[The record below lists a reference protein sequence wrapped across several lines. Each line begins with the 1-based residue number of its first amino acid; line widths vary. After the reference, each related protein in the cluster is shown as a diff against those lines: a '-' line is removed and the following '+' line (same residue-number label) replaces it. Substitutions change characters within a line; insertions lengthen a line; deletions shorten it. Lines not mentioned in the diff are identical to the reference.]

1 MSKRS
6 TKFYRKNEAE
16 VMHRLGFKPTRNSG
30 ATWIEK
36 CDGQSDHCICELKST
51 DNSSFT
57 VKQEYLHTLESHA
70 IEAHKLPV
78 FAFQFLNTDEVWLS
92 IKESDIEAFKDL
104 VRQSMLE
111 ELKEESKLSPLLE
124 KKNKKNVD
132 KALDKVYDKGEKRKG
147 GLKSSTS
154 CHILQNSS
162 SSCHILQ
169 KSSTSCNI
177 LQKSS
182 TSCNILQ
189 KSSTSCHI
197 LQNSSS
203 SSNTDIKTN
212 NTNNVLLEVD
222 KHKAKQSIEA
232 RKLFLKEKQ
241 KEQEHYETMQKERN
255 KNRRRTITQ
264 NRKEY

>member
-1 MSKRS
+1 MTKRS

-104 VRQSMLE
+104 IRQSVLE
-111 ELKEESKLSPLLE
+111 ELQEEQEKEESKLSPLLE
-124 KKNKKNVD
+124 KKYKKNVD

-162 SSCHILQ
+162 SS
-169 KSSTSCNI
+169 
-177 LQKSS
+177 
-182 TSCNILQ
+182 
-189 KSSTSCHI
+189 
-197 LQNSSS
+197 
-203 SSNTDIKTN
+203 SNKDVITN
-212 NTNNVLLEVD
+212 NTNNVLLEVN

-241 KEQEHYETMQKERN
+241 KEQEYYETMQKERN

>member
-1 MSKRS
+1 MTKRS

-16 VMHRLGFKPTRNSG
+16 VMKRIGFKPTRNSG

-104 VRQSMLE
+104 IKQSVLE
-111 ELKEESKLSPLLE
+111 EIKEEREKEESKLLPLLE
-124 KKNKKNVD
+124 KKYKKNVD

-162 SSCHILQ
+162 SS
-169 KSSTSCNI
+169 
-177 LQKSS
+177 
-182 TSCNILQ
+182 
-189 KSSTSCHI
+189 
-197 LQNSSS
+197 
-203 SSNTDIKTN
+203 SNKDVITN
-212 NTNNVLLEVD
+212 NTNNVLLEVN

-241 KEQEHYETMQKERN
+241 KEQEYYETMQKERN

>member
-1 MSKRS
+1 MTKRS

-92 IKESDIEAFKDL
+92 IKESDIEAFKDIIK
-104 VRQSMLE
+104 QSVLE
-111 ELKEESKLSPLLE
+111 EIKEEREKEESKLSPLLE
-124 KKNKKNVD
+124 KNIKKNVD

-162 SSCHILQ
+162 SS
-169 KSSTSCNI
+169 
-177 LQKSS
+177 
-182 TSCNILQ
+182 
-189 KSSTSCHI
+189 
-197 LQNSSS
+197 
-203 SSNTDIKTN
+203 SNTDVKTN
-212 NTNNVLLEVD
+212 NTNNVLLEVN

>member
-1 MSKRS
+1 MTKRS

-92 IKESDIEAFKDL
+92 IKESDIEAFKDII
-104 VRQSMLE
+104 RQSVLE
-111 ELKEESKLSPLLE
+111 ELKEEREKEESKLSPLLE
-124 KKNKKNVD
+124 KKYKKNVD

-162 SSCHILQ
+162 SS
-169 KSSTSCNI
+169 
-177 LQKSS
+177 
-182 TSCNILQ
+182 
-189 KSSTSCHI
+189 
-197 LQNSSS
+197 
-203 SSNTDIKTN
+203 SNTDVIKN
-212 NTNNVLLEVD
+212 NTNNVLLEVN

>member
-1 MSKRS
+1 MTKRS

-51 DNSSFT
+51 NNSSFT

-92 IKESDIEAFKDL
+92 VKESDIETFKDL
-104 VRQSMLE
+104 VRQSVLE
-111 ELKEESKLSPLLE
+111 ELQESVTSKKPQSKEE
-124 KKNKKNVD
+124 KNNYEFFIKSID

-162 SSCHILQ
+162 SS
-169 KSSTSCNI
+169 
-177 LQKSS
+177 
-182 TSCNILQ
+182 
-189 KSSTSCHI
+189 
-197 LQNSSS
+197 
-203 SSNTDIKTN
+203 SNKDVITN

>member
-1 MSKRS
+1 MAKRP

-57 VKQEYLHTLESHA
+57 VKQEYLHTLESNA

-92 IKESDIEAFKDL
+92 VKESDIGAFKDL
-104 VRQSMLE
+104 VRQSVLE
-111 ELKEESKLSPLLE
+111 GLKGELKEGSKLPPLSE
-124 KKNKKNVD
+124 KKYKKNKKNVD

-147 GLKSSTS
+147 GLKSKTS

-162 SSCHILQ
+162 SSC
-169 KSSTSCNI
+169 NI
-177 LQKSS
+177 LQNSPS
-182 TSCNILQ
+182 SCN
-189 KSSTSCHI
+189 T

-203 SSNTDIKTN
+203 SCNIYIKTNNINNTN
-212 NTNNVLLEVD
+212 NTNNVLLEVN
-222 KHKAKQSIEA
+222 KYKAKQSIEA
-232 RKLFLKEKQ
+232 RKLFLQEKQ
-241 KEQEHYETMQKERN
+241 KEQEYYETMQKERN

>member
-1 MSKRS
+1 MTKRS

-70 IEAHKLPV
+70 IESHKLPV

-92 IKESDIEAFKDL
+92 IKESDIEAFKGL
-104 VRQSMLE
+104 IRQSVLE
-111 ELKEESKLSPLLE
+111 ELQEEREKEESKLSPLLE
-124 KKNKKNVD
+124 KKYKKNVD

-162 SSCHILQ
+162 SSC
-169 KSSTSCNI
+169 
-177 LQKSS
+177 
-182 TSCNILQ
+182 
-189 KSSTSCHI
+189 
-197 LQNSSS
+197 
-203 SSNTDIKTN
+203 NTDIINNTDVITNNSVVKQN
-212 NTNNVLLEVD
+212 NTNNVLLEVN

-241 KEQEHYETMQKERN
+241 KEQEYYETMQKERN

>member
-1 MSKRS
+1 MTKRS

-16 VMHRLGFKPTRNSG
+16 VMKRIGFKPTRNSG

-104 VRQSMLE
+104 IKQSVLE
-111 ELKEESKLSPLLE
+111 EIKEEREKEENKLSPLLE
-124 KKNKKNVD
+124 KKYKKNVD
-132 KALDKVYDKGEKRKG
+132 KALDNVYDKGEKRKG

-162 SSCHILQ
+162 SS
-169 KSSTSCNI
+169 
-177 LQKSS
+177 
-182 TSCNILQ
+182 
-189 KSSTSCHI
+189 
-197 LQNSSS
+197 
-203 SSNTDIKTN
+203 SNKDVITN
-212 NTNNVLLEVD
+212 NTNNVLLEVN

-241 KEQEHYETMQKERN
+241 KEQEYYETMQKERS

>member
-1 MSKRS
+1 MNKRS
-6 TKFYRKNEAE
+6 TKWYRKNEAE
-16 VMHRLGFKPTRNSG
+16 VMKRIGFKPTRNSG

-57 VKQEYLHTLESHA
+57 VKQEYLHTLEAHA

-92 IKESDIEAFKDL
+92 IKEADIEAFKGL
-104 VRQSMLE
+104 IRQSVLE
-111 ELKEESKLSPLLE
+111 ELQEEREKEESKLSPLLE
-124 KKNKKNVD
+124 KKYKKNVD

-162 SSCHILQ
+162 SSCSKDVI
-169 KSSTSCNI
+169 
-177 LQKSS
+177 
-182 TSCNILQ
+182 
-189 KSSTSCHI
+189 
-197 LQNSSS
+197 
-203 SSNTDIKTN
+203 TN
-212 NTNNVLLEVD
+212 NTNNVLLEVN

>member
-1 MSKRS
+1 MTKRS

-16 VMHRLGFKPTRNSG
+16 VMQRLGFKPTRNSG

-57 VKQEYLHTLESHA
+57 VKQEYLHTLEANA

-78 FAFQFLNTDEVWLS
+78 FAFQFLNTDEVWIS
-92 IKESDIEAFKDL
+92 IKESDIEAFKGL
-104 VRQSMLE
+104 IKQSALE
-111 ELKEESKLSPLLE
+111 ELKESVNSKKHQSKEE
-124 KKNKKNVD
+124 KNNYEFFIKSID
-132 KALDKVYDKGEKRKG
+132 KALDKMYDKGEKRKG
-147 GLKSSTS
+147 GS
-154 CHILQNSS
+154 
-162 SSCHILQ
+162 
-169 KSSTSCNI
+169 
-177 LQKSS
+177 
-182 TSCNILQ
+182 

-203 SSNTDIKTN
+203 SSNTDIITN
-212 NTNNVLLEVD
+212 NTNNVLLEVN

-255 KNRRRTITQ
+255 KKRRRTITQ

>member
-1 MSKRS
+1 MTKRS

-16 VMHRLGFKPTRNSG
+16 VMKRIGFKPTRNSG

-51 DNSSFT
+51 DNNSFT

-104 VRQSMLE
+104 IRQSVLE
-111 ELKEESKLSPLLE
+111 EIKEEREEESKLPPLLE
-124 KKNKKNVD
+124 KKYKKNVD

-162 SSCHILQ
+162 SS
-169 KSSTSCNI
+169 
-177 LQKSS
+177 
-182 TSCNILQ
+182 
-189 KSSTSCHI
+189 
-197 LQNSSS
+197 
-203 SSNTDIKTN
+203 SNKDVITN
-212 NTNNVLLEVD
+212 NTNNVLLEVN

-241 KEQEHYETMQKERN
+241 KEQEYYETMQKERN

>member
-1 MSKRS
+1 MTKRS

-70 IEAHKLPV
+70 IESHKLPV

-92 IKESDIEAFKDL
+92 IKESDIEAFKQL
-104 VRQSMLE
+104 IRQSVLE
-111 ELKEESKLSPLLE
+111 EIKESVTSKKTQSKEE
-124 KKNKKNVD
+124 KNNYEFFIKSID

-162 SSCHILQ
+162 SSC
-169 KSSTSCNI
+169 
-177 LQKSS
+177 
-182 TSCNILQ
+182 
-189 KSSTSCHI
+189 
-197 LQNSSS
+197 
-203 SSNTDIKTN
+203 NTDVITN
-212 NTNNVLLEVD
+212 NTNNVLLEVN

-241 KEQEHYETMQKERN
+241 KEQEYYETMQKERS
-255 KNRRRTITQ
+255 KNRRRTITR

>member
-1 MSKRS
+1 MTKRS

-104 VRQSMLE
+104 IKQSVLE
-111 ELKEESKLSPLLE
+111 EIKEEREKEESKLSPLLE
-124 KKNKKNVD
+124 KKYKKNVD
-132 KALDKVYDKGEKRKG
+132 KALDKVYDKGEKRNG

-162 SSCHILQ
+162 SS
-169 KSSTSCNI
+169 
-177 LQKSS
+177 
-182 TSCNILQ
+182 
-189 KSSTSCHI
+189 
-197 LQNSSS
+197 
-203 SSNTDIKTN
+203 SNKDAITN
-212 NTNNVLLEVD
+212 NTNNVLLEVN

-241 KEQEHYETMQKERN
+241 KEQEYYETMQKERN

>member
-1 MSKRS
+1 MTKRS

-92 IKESDIEAFKDL
+92 IKESDIEAFKDII
-104 VRQSMLE
+104 RQSVLE
-111 ELKEESKLSPLLE
+111 EIKEEREKEENKMSSLLE
-124 KKNKKNVD
+124 KKYKKNVD

-162 SSCHILQ
+162 SS
-169 KSSTSCNI
+169 
-177 LQKSS
+177 
-182 TSCNILQ
+182 
-189 KSSTSCHI
+189 
-197 LQNSSS
+197 
-203 SSNTDIKTN
+203 SNKDVITN
-212 NTNNVLLEVD
+212 NTNNVLFEVN

-241 KEQEHYETMQKERN
+241 KEQEYYETMQKERN

>member
-1 MSKRS
+1 MTKRS
-6 TKFYRKNEAE
+6 TKFYRKNEVE
-16 VMHRLGFKPTRNSG
+16 VMKRVGFKPTRNSG

-78 FAFQFLNTDEVWLS
+78 FAFQFLNTDEIWLS
-92 IKESDIEAFKDL
+92 IKESDIEAFKGL
-104 VRQSMLE
+104 IRQSVLE
-111 ELKEESKLSPLLE
+111 ELKEEREKEESKLSPLLE
-124 KKNKKNVD
+124 KKYKKNVD

-147 GLKSSTS
+147 GL
-154 CHILQNSS
+154 
-162 SSCHILQ
+162 
-169 KSSTSCNI
+169 
-177 LQKSS
+177 
-182 TSCNILQ
+182 

>member
-1 MSKRS
+1 MTKRS

-16 VMHRLGFKPTRNSG
+16 VMKRIGFKPTRNSG

-70 IEAHKLPV
+70 TEAHKIPV

-92 IKESDIEAFKDL
+92 IKESDIEVFKGL
-104 VRQSMLE
+104 IRQSVLE
-111 ELKEESKLSPLLE
+111 ELQEEREKEESKLSPLLE
-124 KKNKKNVD
+124 KKYKKNVD
-132 KALDKVYDKGEKRKG
+132 KTLDKVYDKGEKRKG

-162 SSCHILQ
+162 SS
-169 KSSTSCNI
+169 
-177 LQKSS
+177 
-182 TSCNILQ
+182 
-189 KSSTSCHI
+189 
-197 LQNSSS
+197 
-203 SSNTDIKTN
+203 SNKDVITN
-212 NTNNVLLEVD
+212 NTNNVLIEVD

>member
-1 MSKRS
+1 MTKRS

-57 VKQEYLHTLESHA
+57 VKQEYLHTLEYHA

-92 IKESDIEAFKDL
+92 IKESDIEAFKQLIMKSVLD
-104 VRQSMLE
+104 
-111 ELKEESKLSPLLE
+111 ELKESITLKKPQSKEE
-124 KKNKKNVD
+124 KNNYEFFIKSID
-132 KALDKVYDKGEKRKG
+132 KALDKLYDKGEKRKG

-162 SSCHILQ
+162 SSCNKDVI
-169 KSSTSCNI
+169 
-177 LQKSS
+177 
-182 TSCNILQ
+182 
-189 KSSTSCHI
+189 
-197 LQNSSS
+197 
-203 SSNTDIKTN
+203 TN
-212 NTNNVLLEVD
+212 NTNNVLLEVN
-222 KHKAKQSIEA
+222 KQKAKQSIEA

-241 KEQEHYETMQKERN
+241 KEQEYYETMQKERN

-264 NRKEY
+264 NRKGY

>member
-1 MSKRS
+1 MTKRS
-6 TKFYRKNEAE
+6 TKFYRKNESE
-16 VMHRLGFKPTRNSG
+16 VMKRIGFKPTRNSG

-57 VKQEYLHTLESHA
+57 VKQEYLHTLEDHA

-78 FAFQFLNTDEVWLS
+78 FVFQFLNTDEVWLS
-92 IKESDIEAFKDL
+92 IKESDIEAFKGL
-104 VRQSMLE
+104 IRQSVLE
-111 ELKEESKLSPLLE
+111 ELQEERDKEESKLSPLLE
-124 KKNKKNVD
+124 KKYKKNVD
-132 KALDKVYDKGEKRKG
+132 KAFDKVYDKGEKRKG

-162 SSCHILQ
+162 SSCNKDVI
-169 KSSTSCNI
+169 
-177 LQKSS
+177 
-182 TSCNILQ
+182 
-189 KSSTSCHI
+189 
-197 LQNSSS
+197 
-203 SSNTDIKTN
+203 TN
-212 NTNNVLLEVD
+212 NTNNVLLEVN

>member
-1 MSKRS
+1 MTKRS

-92 IKESDIEAFKDL
+92 VKESDIEAFKDII
-104 VRQSMLE
+104 RQSVLE
-111 ELKEESKLSPLLE
+111 ELKGEREKEESKLPPLLE
-124 KKNKKNVD
+124 KKYKKNVD

-162 SSCHILQ
+162 SSC
-169 KSSTSCNI
+169 
-177 LQKSS
+177 
-182 TSCNILQ
+182 
-189 KSSTSCHI
+189 
-197 LQNSSS
+197 
-203 SSNTDIKTN
+203 NTDVITN
-212 NTNNVLLEVD
+212 NTNNVLLEVN
-222 KHKAKQSIEA
+222 KQKAKQSIEA

-241 KEQEHYETMQKERN
+241 KEQEYYETMQKERS

>member
-1 MSKRS
+1 MTKRS
-6 TKFYRKNEAE
+6 TKFYRKNEEE

-70 IEAHKLPV
+70 IEAHKLPI

-104 VRQSMLE
+104 IKQSVLE
-111 ELKEESKLSPLLE
+111 EIKEEREKEESKLSPLLE
-124 KKNKKNVD
+124 KKYKKNVD

-147 GLKSSTS
+147 GLKSPTS

-162 SSCHILQ
+162 SSC
-169 KSSTSCNI
+169 
-177 LQKSS
+177 
-182 TSCNILQ
+182 
-189 KSSTSCHI
+189 
-197 LQNSSS
+197 
-203 SSNTDIKTN
+203 NTDVIIN
-212 NTNNVLLEVD
+212 NTNSVLLEVS

-241 KEQEHYETMQKERN
+241 KEQEYYETMQKERN

>member
-1 MSKRS
+1 MTKRS

-16 VMHRLGFKPTRNSG
+16 VMRRLGFKPTRNSG

-104 VRQSMLE
+104 IRQSVLE
-111 ELKEESKLSPLLE
+111 ELQEEREKEESKLSPLLE
-124 KKNKKNVD
+124 KKYKKNVD

-162 SSCHILQ
+162 SS
-169 KSSTSCNI
+169 
-177 LQKSS
+177 
-182 TSCNILQ
+182 
-189 KSSTSCHI
+189 
-197 LQNSSS
+197 
-203 SSNTDIKTN
+203 SNKDVITN
-212 NTNNVLLEVD
+212 NTNNVLLEVN

-241 KEQEHYETMQKERN
+241 KEQEYYETMQKERN

>member
-1 MSKRS
+1 MTKRS
-6 TKFYRKNEAE
+6 TKFYRKNETE
-16 VMHRLGFKPTRNSG
+16 VMERIGFKPTRNSG

-92 IKESDIEAFKDL
+92 IKESDIGAFKDL
-104 VRQSMLE
+104 IRQSVLE
-111 ELKEESKLSPLLE
+111 ELKEGREKEGREKEGREKEESKLSPLSE
-124 KKNKKNVD
+124 KKYKKNVD

-169 KSSTSCNI
+169 
-177 LQKSS
+177 
-182 TSCNILQ
+182 
-189 KSSTSCHI
+189 
-197 LQNSSS
+197 NSSS
-203 SSNTDIKTN
+203 SSNKDVITN
-212 NTNNVLLEVD
+212 NTNNVLLEVN

-241 KEQEHYETMQKERN
+241 KEQEYYETMQKERN

>member
-1 MSKRS
+1 MTKRS

-78 FAFQFLNTDEVWLS
+78 FAFQFLNIDEVWLS
-92 IKESDIEAFKDL
+92 IKESDIEAFKVL
-104 VRQSMLE
+104 IRQSVLE
-111 ELKEESKLSPLLE
+111 ELNEIVTSKKHQSKEE
-124 KKNKKNVD
+124 KNNYEFFIKSID
-132 KALDKVYDKGEKRKG
+132 KALDKMYDKGEKRKG

-162 SSCHILQ
+162 SS
-169 KSSTSCNI
+169 
-177 LQKSS
+177 
-182 TSCNILQ
+182 
-189 KSSTSCHI
+189 
-197 LQNSSS
+197 
-203 SSNTDIKTN
+203 SNKDAITN
-212 NTNNVLLEVD
+212 NTNNVLLEVN

-241 KEQEHYETMQKERN
+241 KEQEYYETMQKERN

>member
-1 MSKRS
+1 MTKRS

-16 VMHRLGFKPTRNSG
+16 VMKRIGFKPTRNSG

-51 DNSSFT
+51 DNNSFT

-104 VRQSMLE
+104 IKQSVLE
-111 ELKEESKLSPLLE
+111 EIKEEREKEESKLSPLLE
-124 KKNKKNVD
+124 KKYKKNVD

-162 SSCHILQ
+162 SS
-169 KSSTSCNI
+169 
-177 LQKSS
+177 
-182 TSCNILQ
+182 
-189 KSSTSCHI
+189 
-197 LQNSSS
+197 
-203 SSNTDIKTN
+203 SNKDVITN
-212 NTNNVLLEVD
+212 NTNNVLLEVN

-241 KEQEHYETMQKERN
+241 KEQEYYETMQKERN

>member
-1 MSKRS
+1 MTKRS

-104 VRQSMLE
+104 IRQSVLE
-111 ELKEESKLSPLLE
+111 ELQESVTSKKHQSKEE
-124 KKNKKNVD
+124 KNNYEFFIKSID
-132 KALDKVYDKGEKRKG
+132 KALDNVYDKGEKRKG

-162 SSCHILQ
+162 SS
-169 KSSTSCNI
+169 
-177 LQKSS
+177 
-182 TSCNILQ
+182 
-189 KSSTSCHI
+189 
-197 LQNSSS
+197 
-203 SSNTDIKTN
+203 SNKDVITN
-212 NTNNVLLEVD
+212 NTNNVLLEVN

-241 KEQEHYETMQKERN
+241 KEQEYYETMQKERN
-255 KNRRRTITQ
+255 KNRRRNITQ

>member
-1 MSKRS
+1 MTKRS

-70 IEAHKLPV
+70 IKAHKLPV

-92 IKESDIEAFKDL
+92 IKESDIEAFKGL
-104 VRQSMLE
+104 IRQSVLE
-111 ELKEESKLSPLLE
+111 ELQEEREKEESKLSPLLE
-124 KKNKKNVD
+124 KKYKKNVD

-162 SSCHILQ
+162 SS
-169 KSSTSCNI
+169 
-177 LQKSS
+177 
-182 TSCNILQ
+182 
-189 KSSTSCHI
+189 
-197 LQNSSS
+197 
-203 SSNTDIKTN
+203 SNKDVITN
-212 NTNNVLLEVD
+212 NTNNVLLEVN

-241 KEQEHYETMQKERN
+241 KEQEYYETMQKERN